1 MSIQEKTIASRIRLG
16 CHVVKMIGVMGAL
29 GALQQASAQ
38 GVTAYPSANY
48 SVPSTEILSVTVGGL
63 SVYVEK
69 FQNYQYAH
77 FAFSGP
83 VECAISVKDKIDSF
97 TIHPHIRNIQGRA
110 EGNVLRFTLSPD
122 PVKPGYLV
130 VNINKLGKLVLLG
143 DKPEADAP
151 SPTGAKV
158 HVITAAPY
166 NADSTGKTDVT
177 ATIQKALNDLGAA
190 GGGIL
195 YFPPGVFQV
204 INTLQAKTGVSMYL
218 APGARIRSSTNK
230 ADFAGGGFLNPM
242 IETNGVSD
250 FRIYGRGTW
259 DASGMALMN
268 WTDTSN
274 RRRLFSGGGL
284 NKNITLDG
292 VILRDATT
300 WTIVMHNADSC
311 LVRNV
316 KILNHWD
323 QSEIKIQNDGIDLC
337 GSRHG
342 TADANF
348 VITGDD
354 AMCAKGD
361 GNETAYLTFK
371 NNIVLSFAAGN
382 KVGMQSTAPVHD
394 ILFSHNDVVSC
405 RRGIVVESL
414 DGALPMTK
422 IKFEN
427 ISIDDYQSLPGWAQ
441 RAVEFLAE
449 NAKIADVEISNT
461 VSYVARDSHLDGM
474 GSGIQNVTFKGLWLA
489 DIPVLS
495 AAQGRFTLNNATNVT
510 FEAGAPPATE
520 LSVHTKRF
528 APSGTVRVSGGLI
541 LLPSGAN
548 GILSTAYHADGK
560 RLPSVALP

>member
-1 MSIQEKTIASRIRLG
+1 
-16 CHVVKMIGVMGAL
+16 
-29 GALQQASAQ
+29 QA
-38 GVTAYPSANY
+38 
-48 SVPSTEILSVTVGGL
+48 I
-63 SVYVEK
+63 YVEK

-77 FAFSGP
+77 FAFAAP
-83 VECAISVKDKIDSF
+83 VECVVTVKDKIDSF
-97 TIHPHIRNIQGRA
+97 TVHPRIRGIQGRA

-122 PVKPGYLV
+122 PIKPGYLV
-130 VNINKLGKLVLLG
+130 VNIDKLGKLVLLG
-143 DKPEADAP
+143 DKPETDAP
-151 SPTGAKV
+151 NPAGAKV
-158 HVITAAPY
+158 RVITAAPY
-166 NADSTGKTDVT
+166 NADSSGKTNVT
-177 ATIQKALNDLGAA
+177 AVIQKALDDIGAA

-204 INTLQAKTGVSMYL
+204 IKTLQARSGVSMYL
-218 APGARIRSSTNK
+218 APGARIRSSANK
-230 ADFAGGGFLNPM
+230 ADFGAAAFLAAM

-250 FRIYGRGTW
+250 FRIFGRGTW

-268 WTDTSN
+268 RDDTSN

-284 NKNITLDG
+284 NKNITLEG

-311 LVRNV
+311 LVRHV
-316 KILNHWD
+316 KLLNHWD

-394 ILFSHNDVVSC
+394 ILFSNNDVVSC

-414 DGALPMTK
+414 EGALPMTK

-427 ISIDDYQSLPGWAQ
+427 ISIDGYQSLPGWAQ
-441 RAVEFLAE
+441 RTVEFLAE
-449 NAKIADVEISNT
+449 NAKISDVEISNT
-461 VSYVARDSHLDGM
+461 ISYVSKDSQLDGM
-474 GSGIQNVTFKGLWLA
+474 GNGIQNVTFLGLWLENT
-489 DIPVLS
+489 PVLS
-495 AAQGRFTLNNATNVT
+495 AAQGRLTLTNATDIA
-510 FEAGAPPATE
+510 FQAGSPPSSA
-520 LSVHTKRF
+520 LAGHPRRF
-528 APSGTVRVSGGLI
+528 PLPGSARVAGGLI
-541 LLPSGAN
+541 LAPGSGY
-548 GILSTAYHADGK
+548 GVSLQAYHADGK
-560 RLPSVALP
+560 QLRIQGNIGW